1 MADSNLG
8 YQSSTRVPGSPPTV
22 TAEDHAKKVKREARP
37 MSNKEKL
44 SAYFTIAAAAL
55 GLISDGCKKISAI
68 LIAIPTNATAFT
80 VDQNNLMT
88 MANVRVVVL

>member
-8 YQSSTRVPGSPPTV
+8 YQSGTRAPGSPPAV
-22 TAEDHAKKVKREARP
+22 SAEDHARKEVRP

-55 GLISDGCKKISAI
+55 GLISDGCMKII
-68 LIAIPTNATAFT
+68 FIVIPTNATAFT